1 MQAYKEGIPIY
12 SDTVTIFNKYED
24 QTGAIHW
31 YPHVLSGVDLIIDKA
46 ANVAKTGLDSADTAN
61 LHVKYHSGDG
71 TVMVGD
77 KPYLS
82 PKEWEKQP
90 NDDLPGSITFASGDF
105 FMQGEYAETPILD
118 SDYANRVDSG
128 FYDYINKRHDYVF
141 LITTVGGPYTVI
153 PHFEIGGN

>member
-1 MQAYKEGIPIY
+1 MYDK
-12 SDTVTIFNKYED
+12 TVTVFNKYTD
-24 QTGAIHW
+24 QNDNIYW

-61 LHVKYHSGDG
+61 LHVKYHIDG
-71 TVMVGD
+71 TVMVGN
-77 KPYLS
+77 KPYLP

-90 NDDLPGSITFASGDF
+90 NDDLSESITFASGDF

-118 SDYANRVDSG
+118 SDYANRVDGG

-141 LITTVGGPYTVI
+141 LITTVGGPYTLI
-153 PHFEIGGN
+153 PHFEIGGK

>member
-1 MQAYKEGIPIY
+1 M
-12 SDTVTIFNKYED
+12 
-24 QTGAIHW
+24 
-31 YPHVLSGVDLIIDKA
+31 IIDKA

-118 SDYANRVDSG
+118 SDYSDRVNSG
-128 FYDYINKRHDYVF
+128 FYNYMNKRHDYVF

-153 PHFEIGGN
+153 PHFEIGGK

>member
-1 MQAYKEGIPIY
+1 MYDK
-12 SDTVTIFNKYED
+12 TVTVFNKYTD
-24 QTGAIHW
+24 QNDNIYW

-61 LHVKYHSGDG
+61 LHVKYHSGNG

-77 KPYLS
+77 KPYLP
-82 PKEWEKQP
+82 PKEWENQP

-118 SDYANRVDSG
+118 SDYANRIDGG

-153 PHFEIGGN
+153 PHFEIGGK